1 MARSSSTP
9 NLPLYVSVDRGIR
22 ETIARGEWRPGTQLP
37 PLPVLDERFGCGI
50 STMRRVVETLTDES
64 VLIAHQGK
72 GIFVKSYLKHGYWNR
87 FHRFQRL
94 DGSLIERYDDTLERF
109 EVVRAGAAIAHE
121 LGIGAEDW
129 VVHWERRVGFDGKP
143 FGSDEAWL
151 PRALFPQLAPEDFL
165 QRAPDVSP
173 YAIYESV
180 DGILVGGASERIAVR
195 IADPATENCGGVEAG
210 KPLFRLMR
218 TTFDVCRRRVEYRIE
233 RVDAT
238 RVQIMYS

>member
-1 MARSSSTP
+1 MARSASAP
-9 NLPLYVSVDRGIR
+9 RLPLYASVDRSIR
-22 ETIARGEWRPGTQLP
+22 ETIARGEWSPGTQLP
-37 PLPVLDERFGCGI
+37 PLPALAARFGCGI
-50 STMRRVVETLTDES
+50 STVRRVVETLTDEN
-64 VLIAHQGK
+64 VLIAMQGK

-109 EVVRAGAAIAHE
+109 EVIRAGESVAHE
-121 LGIGAEDW
+121 LGIAPEDW
-129 VVHWERRVGFDGKP
+129 VVHWERRMDFDGEP

-151 PRALFPQLAPEDFL
+151 PRALFPKLAPEDFL
-165 QRAPDVSP
+165 RRDPDVSP

-180 DGILVGGASERIAVR
+180 DGILVGGVSERIAALV
-195 IADPATENCGGVEAG
+195 ADPATENCGGVEAG

-218 TTFDVCRRRVEYRIE
+218 TTFDVCRRRIEYRIE

-238 RVQIMYS
+238 RAQIVLS